1 MTMQA
6 IRARVRAGRLEPV
19 DPSVRLPV
27 DGSEVI
33 VVVDLPEQGDRKG
46 ATTLKG
52 RFPQLGGL
60 SDADL
65 DEARRSWGAGAL
77 HELEEIKREKPS

>member
-19 DPSVRLPV
+19 DPSVRLPI

-33 VVVDLPEQGDRKG
+33 VVVDLPERAERAG
-46 ATTLKG
+46 AATLRG

-65 DEARRSWGAGAL
+65 EEARRSWGAGAL
-77 HELEEIKREKPS
+77 SELEEIRREKPS